1 MDGVVGPGQSRGRT
15 RSTAGAASA
24 CRYRAQDRHGGT
36 IPPAL
41 SRNHPTMASVLAF
54 IKKADVGAVF
64 DDHATKAMGEA
75 FDAACKD
82 LHDRGQPS
90 IVYGVIANRIIEA
103 ARSGER
109 DPHKLKETAL
119 MAFSGKRH

>member
-1 MDGVVGPGQSRGRT
+1 
-15 RSTAGAASA
+15 
-24 CRYRAQDRHGGT
+24 
-36 IPPAL
+36 
-41 SRNHPTMASVLAF
+41 MASILKFV
-54 IKKADVGAVF
+54 KKGDVGAVL

-82 LHDRGQPS
+82 LHDKGQQS

-109 DPHKLKETAL
+109 DPNKLKEAAL
-119 MAFSGKRH
+119 VAFSGKRARPD

>member
-1 MDGVVGPGQSRGRT
+1 
-15 RSTAGAASA
+15 
-24 CRYRAQDRHGGT
+24 
-36 IPPAL
+36 
-41 SRNHPTMASVLAF
+41 MASILKFV
-54 IKKADVGAVF
+54 KKGDVGAVF

-82 LHDRGQPS
+82 LHDKGQQS

-109 DPHKLKETAL
+109 DPNKLKEAAL
-119 MAFSGKRH
+119 VAFSGKRARPD